1 MTAVEAPA
9 SQAFQ
14 TATRIAVAIQKKFP
28 NHTHFVRRIET
39 GDFAFYEI
47 ALRPKNGSHND
58 EVTTAYS
65 EPWFEEIDTT
75 NMRDRA
81 LRILKNFRIL
91 MGLPHSE

>member
-1 MTAVEAPA
+1 MAEK
-9 SQAFQ
+9 
-14 TATRIAVAIQKKFP
+14 IAKAINAKFP